1 LHNKSTMS
9 YRVLFHVGPCFPGTP
24 HMNQN
29 PFRRWTIMIAQPQ
42 PLIEVFAE
50 IPDFRRHRGK
60 RPPLP
65 AILSLACC
73 AMLCGYRSYSAI
85 AEWGRNY
92 GGRIAQAL
100 GFTHN
105 TPCAATL
112 HTVFRHVDRDALEAT
127 LGAWAEGVI
136 VSTPAAP
143 SAGEAAVA
151 LDGKTLRG
159 SSKQG
164 APGVHLLS
172 ALSHHLG
179 LTLAQQ
185 AVDDKTNEITQV
197 ETVLR
202 QLVLPGRVLTMDA
215 LLTQR
220 HVAQTIVDAGGDY
233 VMIVKNNQLQL
244 RADIELVFTLP
255 PAGDRQESSRTVD
268 IGHGRIEQRNITSS
282 EALVGYSDWPG
293 LAQVFAVGRHVI
305 TQKTGKERAEVV
317 YGITS
322 LRPERATPERLLDL
336 VRGHWQIENKSHWV
350 RDVTFDEDRS
360 QVRCGNIPHVMAALR
375 NTAIGLLRWAGH
387 TNIAAACRRLA
398 AQPAQA
404 LALIGIEFEN

>member
-1 LHNKSTMS
+1 
-9 YRVLFHVGPCFPGTP
+9 
-24 HMNQN
+24 
-29 PFRRWTIMIAQPQ
+29 MIAQPR
-42 PLIEVFAE
+42 PLIEVLAE
-50 IPDFRRHRGK
+50 IPDVRSRRGK
-60 RPPLP
+60 RHPLS
-65 AILSLACC
+65 AILAMACC

-92 GGRIAQAL
+92 GTGIAHAL
-100 GFTHN
+100 GFTHT

-112 HTVFRHVDRDALEAT
+112 HTIFRHVDRDDLEER
-127 LGAWAEGVI
+127 LGTWAERVV
-136 VSTPAAP
+136 VSTPAAS
-143 SAGEAAVA
+143 SAGEGAVA

-159 SSKQG
+159 SQKQG

-172 ALSHHLG
+172 ALSHHVG
-179 LTLAQQ
+179 LTLTQQ
-185 AVDDKTNEITQV
+185 AVDAKTNEITQV

-202 QLVLPGRVLTMDA
+202 RIVLKDRVVTMDA

-220 HVAQTIVDAGGDY
+220 HVAQTIVDEGGDY
-233 VMIVKNNQLQL
+233 VMIVKENQPQL

-255 PAGDRQESSRTVD
+255 PAGDRQETARTVD
-268 IGHGRIEQRNITSS
+268 IGHGRIEQRNITTS
-282 EALVGYSDWPG
+282 EALVGYSHWPG
-293 LAQVFAVGRHVI
+293 LAQVFEVGRHVI
-305 TQKTGKERAEVV
+305 IQKTGQERTEVV
-317 YGITS
+317 YGVTS
-322 LRPERATPERLLDL
+322 LNPERATPGRVLDL
-336 VRGHWQIENKSHWV
+336 VRGHWHIENKSHWV

-360 QVRCGNIPHVMAALR
+360 QVRCDSIPQVMAALR

>member
-1 LHNKSTMS
+1 M
-9 YRVLFHVGPCFPGTP
+9 GPCLPGTP

-29 PFRRWTIMIAQPQ
+29 PVFRWICMIAQPQ

-50 IPDFRRHRGK
+50 IPDFRRCRGK
-60 RPPLP
+60 RHPLP
-65 AILSLACC
+65 AMLSLACC
-73 AMLCGYRSYSAI
+73 AMLCGYRSYSAM
-85 AEWGRNY
+85 AEWGHNY
-92 GGRIAQAL
+92 GTRIAQAL

-112 HTVFRHVDRDALEAT
+112 HTVFRHVDRATLEAK
-127 LGAWAEGVI
+127 LGAWAEQVV
-136 VSTPAAP
+136 VSLPTAP
-143 SAGEAAVA
+143 SAGQAAIA

-159 SSKQG
+159 SRKQG

-172 ALSHHLG
+172 ALSHRLG

-202 QLVLPGRVLTMDA
+202 QLVLKDRVVTMDA

-233 VMIVKNNQLQL
+233 VMTVKENQPQL
-244 RADIELVFTLP
+244 RADIALIFTLP
-255 PAGDRQESSRTVD
+255 PVGDRQETARTVD
-268 IGHGRIEQRNITSS
+268 LGHGRIEQRNITTS

-293 LAQVFAVGRHVI
+293 LAQVFELGRHVMD
-305 TQKTGKERAEVV
+305 QKTGKERVEVV
-317 YGITS
+317 YGVTS
-322 LRPERATPERLLDL
+322 LSPQRATPTRLLEL
-336 VRGHWQIENKSHWV
+336 VRGQWQIENKSHWV

-360 QVRCGNIPHVMAALR
+360 QVRCGNLPQVMAALR

-387 TNIAAACRRLA
+387 TNIAAACRQLA
-398 AQPAQA
+398 AQPVQA
-404 LALIGIEFEN
+404 LALIGIVLEN

>member
-1 LHNKSTMS
+1 M
-9 YRVLFHVGPCFPGTP
+9 GPCFPGTP
-24 HMNQN
+24 RMPQN
-29 PFRRWTIMIAQPQ
+29 PLLRWTIMIAQPQ

-50 IPDFRRHRGK
+50 MPDFRRRQGQRHA
-60 RPPLP
+60 LP

-92 GGRIAQAL
+92 GTGIAHAL

-112 HTVFRHVDRDALEAT
+112 HTIFRRMDRDALET
-127 LGAWAEGVI
+127 KLGDWAERV
-136 VSTPAAP
+136 VANTPPAP
-143 SAGEAAVA
+143 SASEAAVA

-159 SSKQG
+159 SRKQG

-185 AVDDKTNEITQV
+185 AVDAKTNEITQV

-202 QLVLPGRVLTMDA
+202 QLVLKDRVITMDA

-220 HVAQTIVDAGGDY
+220 HVAQTIVDEGGDY
-233 VMIVKNNQLQL
+233 VMIVKENQPQL

-255 PAGDRQESSRTVD
+255 PAGDRQESARTVD
-268 IGHGRIEQRNITSS
+268 IGHGRIEQRNITTS

-293 LAQVFAVGRHVI
+293 LARVFELGRHVI
-305 TQKTGKERAEVV
+305 TQKTGEERAEVV
-317 YGITS
+317 YGVTS
-322 LRPERATPERLLDL
+322 LRPERATPGRLLEL
-336 VRGHWQIENKSHWV
+336 VRGHWHIENKSHWV

-360 QVRCGNIPHVMAALR
+360 QVRCGNIPQVMAALR
-375 NTAIGLLRWAGH
+375 NTTIGLLRLAGH

-404 LALIGIEFEN
+404 LALIGIEYEN

>member
-1 LHNKSTMS
+1 MGSCL
-9 YRVLFHVGPCFPGTP
+9 PGMP
-24 HMNQN
+24 RMNQN
-29 PFRRWTIMIAQPQ
+29 PDRRGTLMIAQPQ
-42 PLIEVFAE
+42 PLIEVFAA
-50 IPDFRRHRGK
+50 IPDFRRCRGK
-60 RPPLP
+60 RHPLP

-92 GGRIAQAL
+92 GAGMAHAL

-112 HTVFRHVDRDALEAT
+112 HTVFRHVDRDEVEAK
-127 LGAWAEGVI
+127 LGAWAEGIVI
-136 VSTPAAP
+136 STPAAP
-143 SAGEAAVA
+143 AADQAAVA

-159 SSKQG
+159 SRKQG

-185 AVDDKTNEITQV
+185 AVDDKTNESTQV
-197 ETVLR
+197 ETLLG
-202 QLVLPGRVLTMDA
+202 QLVLQDRVVTMDA

-220 HVAQTIVDAGGDY
+220 HVAQTIVEKGGDY
-233 VMIVKNNQLQL
+233 VMIVKENQPQL
-244 RADIELVFTLP
+244 RADIELVFTVP
-255 PAGDRQESSRTVD
+255 PVGDRQQTARTVD
-268 IGHGRIEQRNITSS
+268 SGHGRIEQRNITTS

-293 LAQVFAVGRHVI
+293 LAQVFEVGRHVI
-305 TQKTGKERAEVV
+305 TPKTGKERAEVV
-317 YGITS
+317 YGVTS
-322 LRPERATPERLLDL
+322 LRPERATPGRLLEL
-336 VRGHWQIENKSHWV
+336 VRGHWSIENKSHWV

-375 NTAIGLLRWAGH
+375 NTTIGLLRWAGH
-387 TNIAAACRRLA
+387 PNIAAACRRLA
-398 AQPAQA
+398 AQPLQA
-404 LALIGIEFEN
+404 LALIGIELEN